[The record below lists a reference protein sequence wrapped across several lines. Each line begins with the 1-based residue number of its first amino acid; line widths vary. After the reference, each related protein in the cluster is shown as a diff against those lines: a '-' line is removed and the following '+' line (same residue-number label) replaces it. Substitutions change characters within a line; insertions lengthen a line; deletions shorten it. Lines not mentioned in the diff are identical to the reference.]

1 MTLRNLAIAAPG
13 IQIALKTGT
22 PNPRG
27 GSRGDADGGF
37 GLHSNQ
43 LIRRHLL

>member
-1 MTLRNLAIAAPG
+1 MIVITSAVPG
-13 IQIALKTGT
+13 IQTALSKGL

-43 LIRRHLL
+43 LIRRHTNE